1 MDSVTVMPATAR
13 ALPSIASRGVDATAA
28 SPFDGGDWLLLAC
41 IVALAIVVR
50 LTFFTGFFGSD
61 EVTYVLYALD
71 VVKGVWTNS
80 GYIGALRLGMNYP
93 LAGAVSV
100 FGNSELSLALW
111 GLTASVAEIAVV
123 FVFAR
128 RAFGRELAL
137 VAAFLLLL
145 LPMHVN
151 LAGRILA
158 DAPLALFITLTFALL
173 FEAERRSTPMFF
185 VLAGLTAG
193 LAFWVKEVTMM
204 FVAVPLLWALLR
216 RRHLRGYVL
225 FLFAMTVV
233 IAANFLAMWLLSGN
247 PLHLIASMTGS
258 LLRYADQAR
267 AGGAA
272 DDRSAVYYLR
282 YLFTSPWHTWILGY
296 LAAWGV
302 FGSIRRFRGNSPDAL
317 RTAYVVL
324 WGVGLLAVFSLF
336 VVSVNPFNLIPKQAN
351 YMAIFLAPL
360 CLLGALA
367 IVRLRHSVTK
377 GIILAVYAAGAIVLC
392 GLEQE
397 TIRAFT
403 ANSRAT
409 LAFAARNP
417 DSAIYVVT
425 NAERLNM
432 WVSMVSGADQEFAP
446 NLRPMAGL
454 FEPGGDSRGE
464 SHERLVVVDRQ
475 TLDWG
480 RNALRSADDVPACW
494 IRLGPLP
501 AVPDR
506 SAGHF
511 MVQSLMQIAQRL
523 PGAIAAAV
531 SLRFE
536 RQMTPLPAD
545 VYRVPD
551 GCS

>member
-1 MDSVTVMPATAR
+1 MDIDGSSILVT
-13 ALPSIASRGVDATAA
+13 
-28 SPFDGGDWLLLAC
+28 GGCGLVGSTTIDMLLARHAPKR
-41 IVALAIVVR
+41 IVILDNLVRGTLANV
-50 LTFFTGFFGSD
+50 
-61 EVTYVLYALD
+61 E
-71 VVKGVWTNS
+71 
-80 GYIGALRLGMNYP
+80 
-93 LAGAVSV
+93 
-100 FGNSELSLALW
+100 
-111 GLTASVAEIAVV
+111 
-123 FVFAR
+123 
-128 RAFGRELAL
+128 
-137 VAAFLLLL
+137 
-145 LPMHVN
+145 
-151 LAGRILA
+151 
-158 DAPLALFITLTFALL
+158 
-173 FEAERRSTPMFF
+173 
-185 VLAGLTAG
+185 
-193 LAFWVKEVTMM
+193 
-204 FVAVPLLWALLR
+204 
-216 RRHLRGYVL
+216 
-225 FLFAMTVV
+225 
-233 IAANFLAMWLLSGN
+233 
-247 PLHLIASMTGS
+247 
-258 LLRYADQAR
+258 
-267 AGGAA
+267 
-272 DDRSAVYYLR
+272 
-282 YLFTSPWHTWILGY
+282 
-296 LAAWGV
+296 
-302 FGSIRRFRGNSPDAL
+302 DAL
-317 RTAYVVL
+317 TDPRVQLIRGDIRDVAMVRKAMA
-324 WGVGLLAVFSLF
+324 GIDAV
-336 VVSVNPFNLIPKQAN
+336 IH
-351 YMAIFLAPL
+351 MAIFLAPL
-360 CLLGALA
+360 SLLGALA